1 MSSRCP
7 FCKAEIHSD
16 EFGLISCP
24 SCGAQIM
31 LGIDEPSTEVRT
43 HDQPPTLV
51 DAPDVSEPSEAPG
64 ATAAE
69 GMPISIPMPDN
80 HPTESAS
87 SEPLVPETEPSQNAA
102 ADLSDI
108 ADYGNS
114 ALSQARD
121 GTLRFH
127 LYLTNI
133 DTADIRKSVR
143 EILTDSRFLFDVDQI
158 MNSIR
163 DGAVKISDVT
173 PVKAAILVQRLR
185 PLSVGI
191 SWEQYAIHT
200 A

>member
-1 MSSRCP
+1 MSSSCP

-24 SCGAQIM
+24 NCGAQIM
-31 LGIDEPSTEVRT
+31 LGIDEPMTNPMT
-43 HDQPPTLV
+43 QDPPPAIV
-51 DAPDVSEPSEAPG
+51 EASDVSEPAG
-64 ATAAE
+64 ALGARVA
-69 GMPISIPMPDN
+69 
-80 HPTESAS
+80 ESAPMLNAAS
-87 SEPLVPETEPSQNAA
+87 VESETGEPLVAEAGVIESAP

-121 GTLRFH
+121 GALRFH

-173 PVKAAILVQRLR
+173 PVKAAVLVQRLR